1 MNQVVAQVRHRL
13 RFVRE
18 HGASFVLFLLK
29 RIQKDRLKVTA
40 GYLAYITL
48 LSLVPMLAVVFA
60 MMSAFPMFAELRDTI
75 QTFVFSNFVPA
86 AGEVVQ
92 DSIQGFIDN
101 ASKTTAIGVAALAVT
116 AMLLISAI
124 DENFNHIW
132 RVTQKRR
139 WSVAFSTY
147 WMILTLGPILAG
159 ASLALTS
166 YLTSLHLFQVDTI
179 VGVGTLLLGLLPFL
193 LSTLMFVVFYMVVPN
208 VRVRFSHAICGALVA
223 ALLFE
228 LAKRAFAFYITRF
241 PSYEAIYGALATIP
255 ILFVWIYLSWMIALL
270 GAELTAG
277 LGDYERRQGLSF
289 EDENSDSPEDLD

>member
-1 MNQVVAQVRHRL
+1 MSQAVAQVRHRL
-13 RFVRE
+13 QFIRE
-18 HGASFVLFLLK
+18 HGADFGGFMLK
-29 RIQKDRLKVTA
+29 RIQKDRLKITA

-92 DSIQGFIDN
+92 ESIQGFINN

-116 AMLLISAI
+116 AMMLISAI

-139 WSVAFSTY
+139 WSVAFATY
-147 WMILTLGPILAG
+147 WMILTLGPILVG

-166 YLTSLHLFQVDTI
+166 YVTSLRVFQADTVLGI
-179 VGVGTLLLGLLPFL
+179 GTLLLGFLPFL

-228 LAKRAFAFYITRF
+228 MAKRAFAFYITQF

-255 ILFVWIYLSWMIALL
+255 ILFVWVYLSWMIALL
-270 GAELTAG
+270 GAELTAS

-289 EDENSDSPEDLD
+289 EDENPDSAEDID

>member
-1 MNQVVAQVRHRL
+1 MSQVVAQVRHRL
-13 RFVRE
+13 HFIRE
-18 HGASFVLFLLK
+18 HGSSFGIFLLK
-29 RIQKDRLKVTA
+29 RIQQDRLKVTA

-166 YLTSLHLFQVDTI
+166 YITSLRMFQGDTI
-179 VGVGTLLLGLLPFL
+179 LGVGTLLLGLLPFL

-228 LAKRAFAFYITRF
+228 LAKRAFAFYITQF

-277 LGDYERRQGLSF
+277 LGDYERRQRLSF
-289 EDENSDSPEDLD
+289 EDEHPPSPEDLD